1 MESTEN
7 YVPVTYEKNNLLAH
21 INETIAN
28 FPDRPAVISG
38 DGKVRLTYKEV
49 NERANRLANALLN
62 RGIKKGDRVAIF
74 QTNTWQYAEQYL
86 AILKIGAICVPMN
99 FRLRGPEALFI
110 ITEAGA
116 KALLFEERY
125 LPIFETIRPYILS
138 VERYICTIGKTPDW
152 AEDYETIVEDSTPE
166 EVPEV
171 ELDLDSIAAISFTS
185 GTTGLPKGSTS
196 THGNVM
202 VNLYDTMFEELIG
215 RHSLHPEWGYA
226 LNLINVPIY
235 HIGGVLF
242 LYLGMAKGST
252 LVIPEAFTPQSFLD
266 IVEREQVTITYLVP
280 TMFAMILDLPAFK
293 RERIRSL
300 KFIPYGAMPMPPDLL
315 KRIMVEFPT
324 DIKFTD
330 AFGCTECNAA
340 TICKMPEDHDLT
352 GTEEEVNKKIER
364 LKGVGRPLNIG
375 IETKIIDEQGNEVPP
390 GVVGEVTNR
399 GQKVTPGYWRNA
411 ERTEESFDEEGWFH
425 TGDMAS
431 RDVDGY
437 VYFADRKKDMI
448 NRGGENIYPIEVERV
463 LLLHPK
469 VQDAAVFAVP
479 DPKWGHIVKA
489 AVVLEEGDVDE
500 KELTKF
506 CKERLAS
513 FKCPSSMHFMKELP
527 RSFEG
532 GKVLRRVLREQFA
545 PLFP

>member
-1 MESTEN
+1 MEVKAK
-7 YVPVTYEKNNLLAH
+7 YLPVTYEKENLLH
-21 INETIAN
+21 YIHETIAQY
-28 FPDRPAVISG
+28 PDRPAVISG

-49 NERANRLANALLN
+49 NERGNRLANALLK

-86 AILKIGAICVPMN
+86 AIMKVGAICVPMN

-125 LPIFETIRPYILS
+125 LSMFETIRPYMLG
-138 VERYICTIGKTPDW
+138 VERFICTIGKTPEW
-152 AEDYETIVEDSTPE
+152 AEDYEKIIESSTPE
-166 EVPEV
+166 EVPRV
-171 ELDLDSIAAISFTS
+171 ELNLDSIAAISFTS
-185 GTTGLPKGSTS
+185 GTTGLPKGSIS
-196 THGNVM
+196 THGNIM
-202 VNLYDTMFEELIG
+202 VNLHDPMFAELIG
-215 RHSLHPEWGYA
+215 QHSLHPEWGYA
-226 LNLINVPIY
+226 INLINVPIY

-242 LYLGMAKGST
+242 LYLGLAQGST

-266 IVEREQVTITYLVP
+266 IVEREQVTVTYLVP
-280 TMFAMILDLPAFK
+280 TMFAMILDLPEFK
-293 RERIRSL
+293 KERIRSL

-315 KRIMVEFPT
+315 KRIMKEFPS
-324 DIKFTD
+324 DIKFMD

-352 GTEEEVNKKIER
+352 GSDDEVKKKIER
-364 LKGVGRPLNIG
+364 LKGVGRPLNVG
-375 IETKIIDEQGNEVPP
+375 IETKIIGEQGDEVPP
-390 GVVGEVTNR
+390 GVVGEVINR
-399 GQKVTPGYWRNA
+399 GQKVTPGYWRNP
-411 ERTEESFDEEGWFH
+411 ERTEESFDQDGWFH
-425 TGDMAS
+425 TGDMAF
-431 RDVDGY
+431 RDEDGY
-437 VYFADRKKDMI
+437 IYFADRKKDMI

-489 AVVLEEGDVDE
+489 SVVLEKENVDE
-500 KELTKF
+500 DELIQF

-513 FKCPSSMHFMKELP
+513 FKCPSSIHFMEELP

-545 PLFP
+545 PI